1 MSVAAF
7 TFDCVSVS
15 GCDTFDWTVSRYRD
29 AASFVR
35 KSPWLILTLCFG
47 NVSIC
52 SSEQHRARC
61 AGFVVDVSAT
71 GTEVGCVE
79 FAVIPRCWQLLHSL
93 YSVARIIII
102 MYTKL
107 AYIRLE
113 TLKKRLIQSFAFLAS
128 PHPPHFLLTEI
139 CLY

>member
-1 MSVAAF
+1 MCAQ
-7 TFDCVSVS
+7 
-15 GCDTFDWTVSRYRD
+15 Y
-29 AASFVR
+29 
-35 KSPWLILTLCFG
+35 PWLILTLRFG

-52 SSEQHRARC
+52 RSEKHPARY

-102 MYTKL
+102 IIIMYTKL
-107 AYIRLE
+107 AYTRLE
-113 TLKKRLIQSFAFLAS
+113 TLKKRLIQSFVFLAS